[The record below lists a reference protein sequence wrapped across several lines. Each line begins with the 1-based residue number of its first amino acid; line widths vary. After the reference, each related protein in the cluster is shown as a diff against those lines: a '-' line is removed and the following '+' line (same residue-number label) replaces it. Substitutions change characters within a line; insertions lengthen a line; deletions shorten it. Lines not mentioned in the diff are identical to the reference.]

1 MKLLKNSIVYLLVSV
16 FSGALSFLLLPVL
29 TNFLSPSSFGTFELY
44 RSTIAFLQGVMIFG
58 TNTLIFGNFFKWSK
72 DDLKIFLHNSILL
85 FIIILFL
92 FSFLIL
98 LLPSLSDYLFIN
110 YDFSTTIILI
120 AFVTIFFQ
128 SVTSL
133 QTTIFQIKGQS
144 KKYAIFTAGFSFI
157 SFLITYILV
166 KYYDFDWEGPVY
178 SILFASFLFFIVTI
192 GYLKKNELKLVQP
205 IVKLKM
211 ILFLG
216 APLIFTHVSGWIV
229 EAVDKFMITSIID
242 SAANGNYSVNYKFGL
257 IVLLIQVGVLRA
269 WSAFFYKTINKNTYE
284 DKVTIVKYT
293 YALILFLFL
302 ITICIIFISQF
313 LFSIFI
319 ANESYYFSF
328 EIVVFVALAYFFDGL
343 WKIFLSYLVN
353 LNLTKHYSII
363 LIFSSIVNLV
373 FNYFLIN
380 KYGIKGAAIST
391 LISFFIGFIL
401 TLFAVLHFNPMPWLY
416 FIKRNEK

>member
-1 MKLLKNSIVYLLVSV
+1 MKLLKNSIVYILVSV
-16 FSGALSFLLLPVL
+16 FSGALSFLLLPIL

-44 RSTIAFLQGVMIFG
+44 RSTIAFLQGIMIFG

-72 DDLKIFLHNSILL
+72 DDLKIFIHNSILL
-85 FIIILFL
+85 FLIILFL

-98 LLPSLSDYLFIN
+98 LLSSFSDYLFIN

-157 SFLITYILV
+157 SFLITYVLV
-166 KYYDFDWEGPVY
+166 THYNFDWEGPVY
-178 SILFASFLFFIVTI
+178 SILFASFIFFILTI
-192 GYLKKNELKLVQP
+192 WYLKKNEFKLVLP

-269 WSAFFYKTINKNTYE
+269 WSAFFYKTINKNTYK

-302 ITICIIFISQF
+302 ITICIIFISKF
-313 LFSIFI
+313 LFNIFI
-319 ANESYYFSF
+319 VNEAYYFSF
-328 EIVVFVALAYFFDGL
+328 DIVVFVALAYFFDGL
-343 WKIFLSYLVN
+343 WKVFLSYLVN
-353 LNLTKHYSII
+353 LNLTKHYSAI
-363 LIFSSIVNLV
+363 LIFSSLVNLV
-373 FNYFLIN
+373 LNYFLIQE
-380 KYGIKGAAIST
+380 YGIKGAAIST
-391 LISFFIGFIL
+391 FISFFIGFIL
-401 TLFAVLHFNPMPWLY
+401 TLFAALHFNPMPWLY
-416 FIKRNEK
+416 FIKKYEK

>member
-1 MKLLKNSIVYLLVSV
+1 MKLVKNSIIYILVSI

-44 RSTIAFLQGVMIFG
+44 RSILAFLQGVMIFG

-72 DDLKIFLHNSILL
+72 DDLKIFLHNSILI
-85 FIIILFL
+85 FIIIFFL

-192 GYLKKNELKLVQP
+192 GYLKKNELKLVLP

-242 SAANGNYSVNYKFGL
+242 SAANGNYSINYKFGL

-313 LFSIFI
+313 LYDI
-319 ANESYYFSF
+319 AITNESYYFSF

-373 FNYFLIN
+373 LNYFLIN
-380 KYGIKGAAIST
+380 KYGIEGAAIST

-401 TLFAVLHFNPMPWLY
+401 TLFAALHFNPMPWFY

>member
-1 MKLLKNSIVYLLVSV
+1 MKLLNNSIVYILVSV
-16 FSGALSFLLLPVL
+16 FSGALSFLLLPIL

-44 RSTIAFLQGVMIFG
+44 RSMIAFLQGVMIFG

-72 DDLKIFLHNSILL
+72 DDLKIFLHNSILI
-85 FIIILFL
+85 FIIIFFL

-98 LLPSLSDYLFIN
+98 LLPSLSDYIFIN

-192 GYLKKNELKLVQP
+192 GYLKKNELKLVLP

-242 SAANGNYSVNYKFGL
+242 SAANGNYSINYKFGL

-293 YALILFLFL
+293 YVLILFLFL

-313 LFSIFI
+313 LFSFFI
-319 ANESYYFSF
+319 TNESYYFSF

-373 FNYFLIN
+373 LNYFLIN
-380 KYGIKGAAIST
+380 KYGIEGAAIST
-391 LISFFIGFIL
+391 LISFFIGFIS
-401 TLFAVLHFNPMPWLY
+401 TLFAALHFNPMPWFY

>member
-1 MKLLKNSIVYLLVSV
+1 MLVSV

>member
-1 MKLLKNSIVYLLVSV
+1 
-16 FSGALSFLLLPVL
+16 
-29 TNFLSPSSFGTFELY
+29 
-44 RSTIAFLQGVMIFG
+44 MIFG

-85 FIIILFL
+85 FLINLFL

-178 SILFASFLFFIVTI
+178 SILFTSFLIFIVTI
-192 GYLKKNELKLVQP
+192 GYLKKNGLKLVQP

-373 FNYFLIN
+373 LNYFLIN
-380 KYGIKGAAIST
+380 KYGIEGAAIST
-391 LISFFIGFIL
+391 LLSFFIGFIL
-401 TLFAVLHFNPMPWLY
+401 TLFAVIHFNPMPWLY

>member
-1 MKLLKNSIVYLLVSV
+1 MKLLKNSIVYILVSV

-44 RSTIAFLQGVMIFG
+44 RSTIAFLQGIMIFG

-72 DDLKIFLHNSILL
+72 DDLKIFIHNSILL

-328 EIVVFVALAYFFDGL
+328 EIVVFVALAYLFDGL

-373 FNYFLIN
+373 LNYFLIN
-380 KYGIKGAAIST
+380 KYGIEGAAIST

-401 TLFAVLHFNPMPWLY
+401 TLFTVLHFNPMPWFY

>member
-1 MKLLKNSIVYLLVSV
+1 MKLLKNSIVYILVSV

-44 RSTIAFLQGVMIFG
+44 RSMIAFLQGVMIFG

-85 FIIILFL
+85 FIIIFFL

-144 KKYAIFTAGFSFI
+144 KKYAIFTAGFSFS

-166 KYYDFDWEGPVY
+166 KYYYFDWEGPVY

-192 GYLKKNELKLVQP
+192 GYLKKNELKLVLP

-343 WKIFLSYLVN
+343 WKIFLAYLVN

-373 FNYFLIN
+373 LNYFLIN
-380 KYGIKGAAIST
+380 KYGIEGAAIST

-401 TLFAVLHFNPMPWLY
+401 TFFAALHFNPMPWFY

>member
-1 MKLLKNSIVYLLVSV
+1 MKLVKNSIIYILVSI

-44 RSTIAFLQGVMIFG
+44 RSIIAFLQGVMIFG

-72 DDLKIFLHNSILL
+72 DDLKIFIHNSILL
-85 FIIILFL
+85 FIIIFFL

-192 GYLKKNELKLVQP
+192 GYLKKNELKLVLP

-242 SAANGNYSVNYKFGL
+242 SAANGNYSINYKFGL

-313 LFSIFI
+313 LYDIVI
-319 ANESYYFSF
+319 TNESYYFSF

-373 FNYFLIN
+373 LNYFLIN
-380 KYGIKGAAIST
+380 KYGIEGAAIST

-401 TLFAVLHFNPMPWLY
+401 TLFAALHFNPMPWFY

>member
-1 MKLLKNSIVYLLVSV
+1 MKLVKNSIIYILVSI

-44 RSTIAFLQGVMIFG
+44 RSILAFLQGVMIFG

-72 DDLKIFLHNSILL
+72 DDLKIFIHNSILL
-85 FIIILFL
+85 FIIIFFL

-192 GYLKKNELKLVQP
+192 GYLKKNELKLVLP

-242 SAANGNYSVNYKFGL
+242 SAANGNYSINYKFGL

-313 LFSIFI
+313 LYDIVI
-319 ANESYYFSF
+319 TNESYYFSF

-373 FNYFLIN
+373 LNYFLIN
-380 KYGIKGAAIST
+380 KYGIEGAAIST

-401 TLFAVLHFNPMPWLY
+401 TLFAALHFNPMPWFY